1 MQDKIGQFRQA
12 FGKGSP
18 EEIGKARNIVR
29 EMQFLEKLRREID
42 NLEEELN

>member
-12 FGKGSP
+12 IGKGSP

-29 EMQFLEKLRREID
+29 EMQFLEKMRQEID